1 MFVYCADLSKS
12 SPKYKDFAFRQEGE
26 ESAPHK
32 AANHSGIF
40 EEIALKRLKTDYNIS
55 DPIFL
60 LPLPVKLSVLIAVG
74 LSFLGLL
81 WAVLARVPVQV
92 NGMAV
97 LIPEDGI
104 RGLYAETSGTLRW
117 QVSGI
122 GINTLDADSRLT
134 NKKLQDFWIDEY
146 KSSSG
151 KLLDSQELSQLIRGA
166 LRSNQGQNVVLPS
179 LTSQKKLGESLA
191 TENLVEY
198 SAATVLAHI
207 VDPTSYQELNG
218 ALLTN
223 EPQANFDLT
232 RVDESVQS
240 AQEYE
245 VLAELTKK
253 QLEII
258 SAELDNRRELY
269 ERYVRLWRQGAIS
282 YDNVLE
288 QQSVINQLSDQLLQN
303 KISIA
308 NSDISRR
315 NQVSQSR
322 QARINSI
329 ENRSALENG
338 LIRFLEKTTI
348 FAPSGGFFLL
358 ALNFPNNTEIKL
370 GDEILSYTQRPPSLP
385 SEIPIFLDANT
396 AQQVNEGMQILMT
409 PKGISRA
416 QFGGI
421 QGEVVEV
428 NKLPL
433 LGDSLLGLIG
443 SRAIVASIEQSYPSP
458 YLARVRLIQDDPKHC
473 QKALS
478 YQCYKWSSN
487 RLPPHPVR
495 LASMGDL
502 QITTEYKRP
511 IEFVMPALRRWFGLV
526 VENQ

>member
-1 MFVYCADLSKS
+1 MSKS
-12 SPKYKDFAFRQEGE
+12 PPNYKDFANRQKGS
-26 ESAPHK
+26 ESAPQK

-40 EEIALKRLKTDYNIS
+40 EEIALKRLKTDYKTS

-60 LPLPVKLSVLIAVG
+60 LPLPVRLAILIVVG
-74 LSFLGLL
+74 LSFFGLL

-97 LIPEDGI
+97 IIPEDGI
-104 RGLYAETSGTLRW
+104 RGLYAETSGTLRY

-122 GINTLDADSRLT
+122 GINTLDAESRLT
-134 NKKLQDFWIDEY
+134 NKNLQDFWIDEY

-151 KLLDSQELSQLIRGA
+151 QLLARQELSQLIRGA
-166 LRSNQGQNVVLPS
+166 LRSNQGQDVALPS
-179 LTSQKKLGESLA
+179 LPSQEKSGESSA
-191 TENLVEY
+191 TKNLVEY
-198 SAATVLAHI
+198 SAATVLAHV

-258 SAELDNRRELY
+258 SAELDNRKELY
-269 ERYVRLWRQGAIS
+269 QRYVRLWRQGAIS
-282 YDNVLE
+282 YDSLLE
-288 QQSVINQLSDQLLQN
+288 EQSVINELSDQLLQN

-338 LIRFLEKTTI
+338 LIRFLEKTSI

-358 ALNFPNNTEIKL
+358 ATNFPNNSEIKL
-370 GDEILSYTQRPPSLP
+370 GDEILSYTQKPPALP

-416 QFGGI
+416 RFGGI

-443 SRAIVASIEQSYPSP
+443 SRAIVASIEQSYASP
-458 YLARVRLIQDDPKHC
+458 YLARVRLVQDDPKNC
-473 QKALS
+473 QKAVS

-502 QITTEYKRP
+502 LITTEFKSP

-526 VENQ
+526 VENK